1 MVIFTSQCEKKA
13 LSKTRRVLDSFAD
26 RIGDRTWKTIITL
39 EGLDAVH
46 KLLRKTAS
54 KNTAVSCHWIRS
66 RSLSELVWVVGNR
79 SKFNEEGVIPVNSTQ
94 KNILGS
100 LKENNWH
107 YLPVIKAL
115 SAFVGLIHDWGKA
128 NDFFQCKLRSTNL
141 ISDPVRHEWVSAII
155 FRALI
160 KGNENNDEAWLKK
173 IIDKAWTNEELN
185 NQIVTETDKGYINL
199 IEESESNSVL
209 ANWILYLVFTHHKL
223 PYLTDRSIF
232 NQISEEKIPT
242 IHELYSKLDVSW
254 GYLNNIKEA
263 KKCFDFSKGF
273 LEKSVRFKEELS
285 KCANSL
291 LEVLPLINDIQE
303 KKLWRLII
311 NYSRICIILGDHFIS
326 SKNEPLK
333 ISDTENA
340 ELYANTNKEKNL
352 KQPLVNHL
360 IEVSKQS
367 KKISRYLP
375 RFEYGLESAQE
386 IKKLKAKS
394 PPDFKWQDIA
404 VDTVKKHQKN
414 ETINNWF
421 IINMASTGQGK
432 TIANAKIFHVLSQG
446 GQSLR
451 FTLALGLRTLTQQ
464 TGEVYS
470 KKIGVSNQDLA
481 VVMGTNVFTL
491 LSKHN
496 DNEVNEY
503 TKFGSESE
511 ESLLGHMYI
520 SDDDQSYSI
529 PDFLDFSLTNNKEK
543 SFLLK
548 PIVICTI
555 DHIINASEV
564 VKGGRFI
571 LPSLRLMSSDLI
583 IDEVDD
589 FDTRDLV
596 AIGRLIHL
604 AGMYGRKVM
613 ISSATIPPSLARGY
627 FEMYKSGWEIYK
639 NFKDIKCETLNVV
652 WVDEFDTKVENI
664 ILKEP
669 EFESNHKDFVNNRLE
684 KLKNK
689 PVLQKAELIKCNH
702 LINEEN
708 KLEKYFQLILEN
720 IKSFHENHN
729 SKFEIYGATKN
740 ISFGLIR
747 LANINECVAL
757 SRYIIESEQ
766 NDEIE
771 IRTVCYHSRQIQIL
785 RHELETYLDRILNRK
800 RVNGKC
806 AWEDDLVINEIVKQ
820 TEKKNIVFLVVSSP
834 IEEVGRD
841 HDFDWAIIEPSS
853 IRSIIQLSGRVN
865 RHRKDKILTPN
876 VGILQLNI
884 KALKG
889 NQDSIVFVRPGYQT
903 ERLAS
908 HELDQLINFEN
919 FRCSIDSTERI
930 NQRNCLDPFSNL
942 SDLEHYVISNK
953 LIDDIGFRG
962 LSSWAIDMWYL
973 TALPQKANRFRENSG
988 EDIKLYRI
996 LDDEEG
1002 KFNWEEFG
1010 LIRNYFYDIKDYPI
1024 NNHEKF
1030 WLKRELKKSINSI
1043 PLSLKYEKIFY
1054 EILLPSYMNVSEL
1067 VYSDNYGLFEKVE

>member
-26 RIGDRTWKTIITL
+26 RIGDRTWKAIITL
-39 EGLDAVH
+39 EGLEAVN

-66 RSLSELVWVVGNR
+66 RSLSELIWVVGNR

-128 NDFFQCKLRSTNL
+128 NDFFQCKLRSTKL

-155 FRALI
+155 FKALI
-160 KGNENNDEAWLKK
+160 KGKENDDEAWLKQLE
-173 IIDKAWTNEELN
+173 DTESLNFNEKLG
-185 NQIVTETDKGYINL
+185 ILTKGQEGIEGFEKLINHNT
-199 IEESESNSVL
+199 SGTVL
-209 ANWILYLVFTHHKL
+209 VNWILYLIFTHHKL
-223 PYLTDRSIF
+223 PYLTNRNKF

-242 IHELYSKLDVSW
+242 LYDLYSILDVKW
-254 GYLNNIKEA
+254 GYLNDIEKAE
-263 KKCFDFSKGF
+263 KCFDFSKGF
-273 LEKSVRFKEELS
+273 LEDSNRFKEELS

-326 SKNEPLK
+326 SMNESLK
-333 ISDTENA
+333 TSDTENA

-375 RFEYGLESAQE
+375 RFEYGFESAQD

-394 PPDFKWQDIA
+394 PPDFKWQDNA
-404 VDTVKKHQKN
+404 VETVKKNQKN
-414 ETINNWF
+414 EFINNWF

-432 TIANAKIFHVLSQG
+432 TIANAKIFHALSQG

-481 VVMGTNVFTL
+481 VIMGSNVFTL
-491 LSKHN
+491 LSEHN
-496 DNEVNEY
+496 DNDVNEY
-503 TKFGSESE
+503 TEFGSESE

-520 SDDDQSYSI
+520 SDDVQSYSI
-529 PDFLDFSLTNNKEK
+529 PDFLDLSLTNNKEK
-543 SFLLK
+543 SFLIK

-596 AIGRLIHL
+596 AIGRLVHL

-664 ILKEP
+664 SLKEP
-669 EFESNHKDFVNNRLE
+669 KFESNHKDFVNNRLE
-684 KLKNK
+684 KLKKK

-729 SKFEIYGATKN
+729 SKFEIYGAT
-740 ISFGLIR
+740 
-747 LANINECVAL
+747 
-757 SRYIIESEQ
+757 
-766 NDEIE
+766 EIFF
-771 IRTVCYHSRQIQIL
+771 VL
-785 RHELETYLDRILNRK
+785 
-800 RVNGKC
+800 
-806 AWEDDLVINEIVKQ
+806 
-820 TEKKNIVFLVVSSP
+820 
-834 IEEVGRD
+834 
-841 HDFDWAIIEPSS
+841 
-853 IRSIIQLSGRVN
+853 
-865 RHRKDKILTPN
+865 LT
-876 VGILQLNI
+876 
-884 KALKG
+884 
-889 NQDSIVFVRPGYQT
+889 
-903 ERLAS
+903 
-908 HELDQLINFEN
+908 
-919 FRCSIDSTERI
+919 
-930 NQRNCLDPFSNL
+930 
-942 SDLEHYVISNK
+942 
-953 LIDDIGFRG
+953 
-962 LSSWAIDMWYL
+962 
-973 TALPQKANRFRENSG
+973 TA
-988 EDIKLYRI
+988 
-996 LDDEEG
+996 
-1002 KFNWEEFG
+1002 
-1010 LIRNYFYDIKDYPI
+1010 
-1024 NNHEKF
+1024 
-1030 WLKRELKKSINSI
+1030 
-1043 PLSLKYEKIFY
+1043 
-1054 EILLPSYMNVSEL
+1054 
-1067 VYSDNYGLFEKVE
+1067 